1 MLKKSVKITYA
12 EPWLPLHHRLFIE
25 VVETCSAR
33 FALKKRYDNY
43 TKNVQNKIGNDC
55 WDLALNSLGVQFPN
69 LNLPKKNK
77 NKGLIIAA
85 NHPYGV
91 TDGVILSWLASRYD
105 SDFRVIA
112 HGILQKEPS
121 LAPNILPIDF
131 SNNKNAMRNNV
142 NIRKEAINILN
153 NNGVIA
159 IFPAGAVAW
168 SRKKGEPI
176 KEEYWKPMI
185 GKLLNSS
192 AADLLLIKF
201 KGSNSKIFQTASRIN
216 QTMKQSLY
224 LYEIKKSL
232 DKYIDLQI
240 CQFIQNKNLP
250 NLNDKELALFLQSK
264 IEKFIF

>member
-1 MLKKSVKITYA
+1 
-12 EPWLPLHHRLFIE
+12 
-25 VVETCSAR
+25 
-33 FALKKRYDNY
+33 
-43 TKNVQNKIGNDC
+43 
-55 WDLALNSLGVQFPN
+55 
-69 LNLPKKNK
+69 
-77 NKGLIIAA
+77 
-85 NHPYGV
+85 
-91 TDGVILSWLASRYD
+91 
-105 SDFRVIA
+105 
-112 HGILQKEPS
+112 
-121 LAPNILPIDF
+121 
-131 SNNKNAMRNNV
+131 MRNNV

-168 SRKKGEPI
+168 SRKKGEPV

-232 DKYIDLQI
+232 DEYIDLQI
-240 CQFIQNKNLP
+240 CEFIQNTNLP
-250 NLNDKELALFLQSK
+250 NLNDKDLALFLQSN

>member
-12 EPWLPLHHRLFIE
+12 EPW
-25 VVETCSAR
+25 
-33 FALKKRYDNY
+33 
-43 TKNVQNKIGNDC
+43 

-69 LNLPKKNK
+69 LKLPKKNR

-112 HGILQKEPS
+112 HAILQKEPS

-176 KEEYWKPMI
+176 QEEYWKPMI

-232 DKYIDLQI
+232 DKYIDLEI
-240 CQFIQNKNLP
+240 CEFIKNKNLP

>member
-1 MLKKSVKITYA
+1 M
-12 EPWLPLHHRLFIE
+12 
-25 VVETCSAR
+25 
-33 FALKKRYDNY
+33 
-43 TKNVQNKIGNDC
+43 
-55 WDLALNSLGVQFPN
+55 
-69 LNLPKKNK
+69 
-77 NKGLIIAA
+77 
-85 NHPYGV
+85 

-192 AADLLLIKF
+192 TADLLLIKF

-232 DKYIDLQI
+232 DKYIDLEI
-240 CQFIQNKNLP
+240 CEFIQNKNLP

>member
-1 MLKKSVKITYA
+1 M
-12 EPWLPLHHRLFIE
+12 
-25 VVETCSAR
+25 
-33 FALKKRYDNY
+33 
-43 TKNVQNKIGNDC
+43 
-55 WDLALNSLGVQFPN
+55 
-69 LNLPKKNK
+69 
-77 NKGLIIAA
+77 
-85 NHPYGV
+85 
-91 TDGVILSWLASRYD
+91 ILSWLASRYD
-105 SDFRVIA
+105 SNFRVIA

-153 NNGVIA
+153 KNGVIA

-168 SRKKGEPI
+168 SRKKGEPV
-176 KEEYWKPMI
+176 KEESWKPMF

-192 AADLLLIKF
+192 SADLLLIKF
-201 KGSNSKIFQTASRIN
+201 KGSNSNIFQTASRIN

-240 CQFIQNKNLP
+240 CEFIQNKSLP
-250 NLNDKELALFLQSK
+250 NLNDKDLALFLQSK
-264 IEKFIF
+264 IEKFIS

>member
-43 TKNVQNKIGNDC
+43 TKKVENKIGNDC

-69 LNLPKKNK
+69 IDLPKKSK
-77 NKGLIIAA
+77 SKGLIIAA

-105 SDFRVIA
+105 PNFKVIA
-112 HGILQKEPS
+112 HGILQKEQS

-142 NIRKEAINILN
+142 LMRKEAIKILKQK
-153 NNGVIA
+153 GVIA

-176 KEEYWKPMI
+176 QEEYWKPML
-185 GKLLNSS
+185 GKLLNSTKS
-192 AADLLLIKF
+192 DLLLIKF
-201 KGSNSKIFQTASRIN
+201 KGSNSRIFQAASRIN

-232 DKYIDLQI
+232 DKYINLNVCDFIKNERMPILDDRDLALH
-240 CQFIQNKNLP
+240 FQNK
-250 NLNDKELALFLQSK
+250 
-264 IEKFIF
+264 IENFNF